1 MLDLNGPFC
10 RSRSPSEESDLC
22 GDGYCGR
29 GACGA
34 LQASSPVKH
43 FTDLL
48 AHTGG
53 RRGGDAAPATAA
65 AAATDALGRQI
76 FNGRHDMVGLLL
88 LLLLLIR
95 RDHRGGAGDQKR
107 AAGRIVRRPAAEAR
121 IPRKI
126 QRKRPRGR
134 LRGLARFS
142 LGLQLQPPPPPH
154 ASGLLGHGAKE
165 GVFFGGGP
173 SVAAAPLLPQQQQV
187 SANEGCGEQ
196 PE

>member
-1 MLDLNGPFC
+1 MHTHTQAPHIVRMLGLNGPFC
-10 RSRSPSEESDLC
+10 RSRSPSKEGDLC
-22 GDGYCGR
+22 GGDYCGR
-29 GACGA
+29 DACGA

-53 RRGGDAAPATAA
+53 RRGGDAAPAAA
-65 AAATDALGRQI
+65 AADALGRQI

-95 RDHRGGAGDQKR
+95 RDHRGGAGNQKR

-142 LGLQLQPPPPPH
+142 LGLQLQAPQPH
-154 ASGLLGHGAKE
+154 ASGLLGHGAK
-165 GVFFGGGP
+165 GV
-173 SVAAAPLLPQQQQV
+173 V
-187 SANEGCGEQ
+187 
-196 PE
+196 